1 MGKARRRREV
11 EQEVLA
17 VDTFGG
23 RVQLRWE
30 EQSSCVCQVVQFG
43 LSAMGLVDRCRLI
56 HGGAPAAPLSHA
68 KRGAVDKS
76 CSLAS
81 CGQSQQLLLLLCQE
95 RHVEIAVIFQPR
107 FVGLGAQRQD

>member
-1 MGKARRRREV
+1 MNSK
-11 EQEVLA
+11 L
-17 VDTFGG
+17 FF
-23 RVQLRWE
+23 
-30 EQSSCVCQVVQFG
+30 SSCVCQVVQFG